1 MLARYLL
8 NKSVLNKIKPW
19 HLFLCATI
27 SQVVIVSGTII
38 GHAATQVRYTKN
50 HSKNLRSANLFLA
63 LTGIKLVQ
71 IFTYC
76 ECPST
81 VALTTK
87 KPTSIILRNLSC
99 SHLFLTTCFIRNY
112 DFSQFAS
119 IFRVKSGKSGVFAA
133 NSIGGCIQSL

>member
-1 MLARYLL
+1 MAFVPLCDRITGGYCQRHNYRPRSNAGAIYE
-8 NKSVLNKIKPW
+8 KSQQKPP
-19 HLFLCATI
+19 
-27 SQVVIVSGTII
+27 
-38 GHAATQVRYTKN
+38 VRIP
-50 HSKNLRSANLFLA
+50 FPGP
-63 LTGIKLVQ
+63 GIKLVQ

-87 KPTSIILRNLSC
+87 KPTSIIPRNLSR
-99 SHLFLTTCFIRNY
+99 SHLFLTTCFVRHY

-119 IFRVKSGKSGVFAA
+119 IFRVKSGNAGVYAA